1 MKPPAYSLQPARDS
15 PKVSGQ
21 VLADVPGHLEHV
33 EAFGRASIPF
43 PQRSPDSTQ
52 QDSTT
57 MINYLSGSSPSLYYD
72 SAEELLA
79 DPASRGHYKLI
90 TSTTQ
95 KTFCGASRT
104 RNREDGLQRRV
115 RLDRAPVVEPVLL
128 DVHPDLSSLTL
139 CNYSIMKTLCRC

>member
-43 PQRSPDSTQ
+43 PQRSPGSTQ

-57 MINYLSGSSPSLYYD
+57 MINYVSRWSPSLYCA

-79 DPASRGHYKLI
+79 DPASRGHYELI

-95 KTFCGASRT
+95 KTLGGASRT
-104 RNREDGLQRRV
+104 RNREDGLQSRI
-115 RLDRAPVVEPVLL
+115 RLDRAAVVEPVLL
-128 DVHPDLSSLTL
+128 DVHPDLSSLRL
-139 CNYSIMKTLCRC
+139 CNCSIMKKLCRC